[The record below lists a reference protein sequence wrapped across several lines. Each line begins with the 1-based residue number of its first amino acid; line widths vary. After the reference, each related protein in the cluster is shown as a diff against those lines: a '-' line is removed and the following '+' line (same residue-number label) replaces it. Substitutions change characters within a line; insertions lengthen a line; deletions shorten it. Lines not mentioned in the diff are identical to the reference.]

1 MEESKSYPF
10 KEQMTSVEKLT
21 HIKNGK
27 KVRSHLVHFPHYE
40 VQGEVGNES
49 IQVWLNDK
57 QLQLLLNQLEKSMRV

>member
-1 MEESKSYPF
+1 MEQSKSYPS

-27 KVRSHLVHFPHYE
+27 KVMSHLVHFPHYE
-40 VQGEVGNES
+40 VQGEVGNDS

-57 QLQLLLNQLEKSMRV
+57 QIQHLLNQLEKSIRI